1 MKGKKNTFKF
11 DFKET
16 STDSSKA
23 KKTILGYN
31 GDERSTV
38 PAPKYYSTFSHADAD
53 LSYYSTMTKAP
64 SFQ

>member
-11 DFKET
+11 DFKEA
-16 STDSSKA
+16 STDSLKA

-31 GDERSTV
+31 GDEMSTV
-38 PAPKYYSTFSHADAD
+38 PAPNYYSTFSHADAD
-53 LSYYSTMTKAP
+53 LSYYITMIKVP